1 MLRAVIDTNVL
12 LEGITRKGEAGR
24 VIDAWAG
31 RMFTPCA
38 STALALEY
46 ESVLLRR
53 FPPARHSAVQ
63 GALQALLNRAE
74 YVPIHFQLRPT
85 SPDPGDDFVVECAFN
100 ARTLLVT
107 KNTRDFVRPAANLKI
122 DLHTSTTFLALL
134 ATQE

>member
-24 VIDAWAG
+24 VVDAWVS
-31 RMFTPCA
+31 RVFVPCA

-46 ESVLLRR
+46 EAVLLRR
-53 FPPARHSAVQ
+53 FPPSRHAAVEA
-63 GALQALLNRAE
+63 ALQALLNRAE
-74 YVPIHFQLRPT
+74 YVPIHFQLRPA

-100 ARTLLVT
+100 AKALLVT

-122 DLHTSTTFLALL
+122 DLHTSTSFLALL
-134 ATQE
+134 ANQE